1 VSASDAVA
9 EPEVVAV
16 PAPPSVRRGRTAA
29 ALGRLGPWLEL
40 ALMVALALT
49 GAWAVQRW
57 VVKPFHVPTGSM
69 EPTLLVG
76 DRVLVSRFLYRLS
89 GPQRGDVAV
98 FHPPLVEGATAGSDA
113 VDGGVNYVKR
123 IVGLPGEWVGGR
135 DGQVW
140 ICPRSPAPR
149 VAPSRSGCAALRE
162 PYVQGPQARFRF
174 RQVPAG
180 HYFMMGD
187 NRSQSSDSREIGPIP
202 RSSIVGP
209 AFSIY
214 WPPRRI
220 AGLG

>member
-1 VSASDAVA
+1 MSASDAVVETDVVA
-9 EPEVVAV
+9 EP
-16 PAPPSVRRGRTAA
+16 RTAA
-29 ALGRLGPWLEL
+29 LAPDRHPAARRRLGPWLEL

-49 GAWAVQRW
+49 AAWAVQRW

-76 DRVLVSRFLYRLS
+76 DRVLVSRFLYRLH
-89 GPQRGDVAV
+89 GPERGDVAV
-98 FHPPLVEGATAGSDA
+98 FHPPAADGTGASA
-113 VDGGVNYVKR
+113 VDVGVNYVKR
-123 IVGLPGEWVGGR
+123 IVGLPGEWIGGR

-149 VAPSRSGCAALRE
+149 VSPSRYGCSALSE

-174 RQVPAG
+174 REVPAG

-187 NRSQSSDSREIGPIP
+187 NRSRSADSRELGPIP
-202 RSSIVGP
+202 MASIVGP
-209 AFSIY
+209 AVSIY